1 MPKERSHTGES
12 LMKGVVRFFKSISR
26 TVPARA
32 RDTGE
37 ELVNDLGTPI
47 MLTDYIIPPTE
58 GRLCRELGINI
69 STWWRYKD
77 ASQYPEMQPAV
88 QYASDRIAEYLQQE
102 LLTREGKDVRG
113 VIFNLQ
119 NNYGW
124 SEKKEIE
131 VGAETRK
138 TVQDIRSMTI
148 EDKLRAIR
156 EAQMEASK

>member
-1 MPKERSHTGES
+1 MGRYREYTGDT
-12 LMKGVVRFFKSISR
+12 LMKAVVRFFKSISR
-26 TVPARA
+26 TESARE
-32 RDTGE
+32 RETGE
-37 ELVNDLGTPI
+37 VIENDLGKDVK
-47 MLTDYIIPPTE
+47 LTRYIVPPTE
-58 GRLCRELGINI
+58 GRLCRELGITI
-69 STWWRYKD
+69 MTWWRYKD

-131 VGAETRK
+131 MGAETRK